1 MNLQNRNRLTDAW
14 KTNLWLPKGQGGG
27 GINQQFE
34 MNKYTLLYIKKY
46 IKNNKDLLCSKGN
59 YIQYFVITCNG
70 KESEKQFHQFSYS

>member
-34 MNKYTLLYIKKY
+34 INKYTLLYI
-46 IKNNKDLLCSKGN
+46 
-59 YIQYFVITCNG
+59 
-70 KESEKQFHQFSYS
+70 